1 MSSEEGNDQ
10 SPWMVDLRKKYNS
23 SETQAEEVH
32 ASLPTIVRVPHIIR
46 RTNDQAYDPHMLSI
60 GPYHRPNHRVAA
72 MEKQK
77 WKYLRH
83 FCARNS
89 GLDLD
94 DILRKVQEVKETA
107 RSRYL
112 EEIPVGDEEFGELL
126 VLDGCFIVELFL
138 KAQDR
143 KRHPSLGEKSLHEND
158 LIFASS
164 SEWILRSVA
173 RDLLLVENQLP
184 FFVIHHIFNSFANS
198 LTSVSLADL
207 AVEFFKPLYHTI
219 GKMESSRN
227 LDANQKIKSVHLEEH
242 SPLHLLHLIH
252 SHFIESSD
260 TPTNF
265 DSSLSI
271 LPLVKEKQP
280 FNDNLSH
287 QALMPLQTVPSA
299 KRLQEAG
306 IRFQRRQTGNLLDIR
321 FEEGLLEIPHLVVD
335 HYTNTF
341 LRNLIAFE
349 QVNPAYGKCFT
360 FYATFM
366 DFIVNTAQDVEILLQ
381 SGIMD
386 HGLGSDKNI
395 ASMFNMMCKGL
406 TVESAGNDRYHKLT
420 TEIMEYFKTPWNM
433 WRAKLNRDYFSNPWA
448 IISFSAGVL
457 AIWLTLLNTFYNVY
471 RYYHPSP

>member
-1 MSSEEGNDQ
+1 MICEVNYPSEP
-10 SPWMVDLRKKYNS
+10 SPWIVAVRNKYNS

-46 RTNDQAYDPHMLSI
+46 RSNDQAYDPHILSI

-83 FCARNS
+83 FCSRNN
-89 GLDLD
+89 GLYFD
-94 DILRKVQEVKETA
+94 DILCKLQEVKEAA

-207 AVEFFKPLYHTI
+207 AVEFFKSLYHTI
-219 GKMESSRN
+219 GNMESSRK
-227 LDANQKIKSVHLEEH
+227 KIKS
-242 SPLHLLHLIH
+242 
-252 SHFIESSD
+252 
-260 TPTNF
+260 
-265 DSSLSI
+265 
-271 LPLVKEKQP
+271 EKQP

-306 IRFQRRQTGNLLDIR
+306 IRFQKRQTGNLLDIR
-321 FEEGLLEIPHLVVD
+321 FGAGVLEIPHLVVD

-395 ASMFNMMCKGL
+395 ASMFNMMCEGL
-406 TVESAGNDRYHKLT
+406 TVVSAGNDRYHKLT

-433 WRAKLNRDYFSNPWA
+433 LRAKLNRDYFSNPWA

-471 RYYHPSP
+471 RYYRPSP